1 MAKNTAKKYRHRSPT
16 DGTAPN
22 QPADISR
29 RLLLLT
35 IGGAAAL
42 TAFRTNIAANDLI
55 TDNLSFKVIT
65 PQNKENANAAGR
77 FPGATWYLLG
87 GFEVTNGTAGRKL
100 AALQPAMNERAE
112 ASYIGYSNRGIDVA
126 QLFIAITRDAYVR
139 KINTVYL
146 YGDSF
151 GGMVAVVLAPLLE
164 QNGLHVKVI
173 VFGSSPSSVADVKD
187 PGKQYISLA
196 GAVVPYLGIVGGLG
210 WGIWSGLSNPN
221 GQDMYTA
228 AQSGVQSSF
237 DGERNSLILNTSQA
251 TFLKAFPAQ
260 YEGGISPLTSIG
272 LLYDPADFIVN
283 AASAMR
289 GWRRLLPNNNFFRYD
304 IANTGHASP
313 EIHPDTYQTALRVLQ
328 DVLAPLPSVA
338 PVKTRYF

>member
-1 MAKNTAKKYRHRSPT
+1 MAKNAAKQTRNPAKT
-16 DGTAPN
+16 DGTTPH

-29 RLLLLT
+29 RLLLLAL
-35 IGGAAAL
+35 GGAAAV
-42 TAFRTNIAANDLI
+42 TAFRSNIAANYLI

-65 PQNKENANAAGR
+65 PQNTANSNAAGR

-87 GFEVTNGTAGRKL
+87 GFEVSNSTAGRKL

-126 QLFIAITRDAYVR
+126 QLFIAIIRDAYVR
-139 KINTVYL
+139 KISTVYL

-164 QNGLHVKVI
+164 QNGLHVKLI
-173 VFGSSPSSVADVKD
+173 VFGSSPSSVEDVKD
-187 PGKQYISLA
+187 PGKKYISLA
-196 GAVVPYLGIVGGLG
+196 GAVVPNLGIVGRLG
-210 WGIWSGLSNPN
+210 WGVWSGLSNPN

-237 DGERNSLILNTSQA
+237 DDGQNSLILNTSQA

-260 YEGGISPLTSIG
+260 FDGGVSPLTGIG
-272 LLYDPADFIVN
+272 LLYDPTDFIVN

-289 GWRRLLPNNNFFRYD
+289 GWRRLLPNNTFFRYD
-304 IANTGHASP
+304 IASTGHASP
-313 EIHPDTYQTALRVLQ
+313 EIHPDTYQSALRVLQ
-328 DVLAPLPSVA
+328 DVLAPPPSVP